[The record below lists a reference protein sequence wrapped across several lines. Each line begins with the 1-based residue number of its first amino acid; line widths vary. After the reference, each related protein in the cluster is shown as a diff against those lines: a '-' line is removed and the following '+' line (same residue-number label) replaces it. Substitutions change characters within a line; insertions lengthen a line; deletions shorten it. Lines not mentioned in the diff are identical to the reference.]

1 MQQDIDKYE
10 SQIQELNKLILNNPE
25 SEINYFTRGNIKRAN
40 RHFNDAISDYN
51 RAIDLNSS
59 YAQAYF
65 ERAIC
70 KARTYDFEGALKDYS
85 LGIKLKPSS
94 AAYFNR
100 GLSKLRLNQ
109 YLEAIEDLDRSIAM
123 NLNFSIAYSTR
134 AFVKSKLK
142 NFPEAVSDLNLAFFY
157 SDDEKKVQIS
167 KQLLNTYTEWG
178 LSEFNESNY
187 SRANELFEFCV
198 KNQFVLSESRAIV
211 YLKNKLMLLDPK
223 TELSSNNSTYKRLQG
238 LRDEYNM
245 KVERNYWE
253 VIEPMPFTQ
262 SELNVVKLIQ
272 YQGEYKIGFGKYN
285 GESINNI
292 IEINPDFIPSCI
304 IFLEHFS
311 VSNSLLINRKL
322 SCSKMYLKA
331 IEINLIKTILIE
343 KWKNEA
349 DEERYLE
356 ELERREID
364 AESRERDREN
374 FYAMTDGQLGDFD
387 DYNGDIDGVMTWAG
401 RD

>member
-1 MQQDIDKYE
+1 MQHDIDKYE
-10 SQIQELNKLILNNPE
+10 SQIEELNKLILIHPD
-25 SEINYFTRGNIKRAN
+25 SEKHYCIRGNIKRDN
-40 RHFNDAISDYN
+40 KYFNDAIIDYN
-51 RAIDLNSS
+51 KALDLNSKF
-59 YAQAYF
+59 AQAYF

-70 KARTYDFEGALKDYS
+70 KVRACDFKSALEDYS
-85 LGIKLKPSS
+85 FGIKLNPSS

-100 GLSKLRLNQ
+100 GLSKLKLNQ
-109 YLEAIEDLDRSIAM
+109 NLEAIEDLDRSIAM
-123 NLNFSIAYSTR
+123 NLNFSLAYSTR
-134 AFVKSKLK
+134 AFVRSKLK

-167 KQLLNTYTEWG
+167 KQLLNTYMEWG

-211 YLKNKLMLLDPK
+211 YLTNKLLLIDPK
-223 TELSSNNSTYKRLQG
+223 TELSSNNSTYERLQG

-245 KVERNYWE
+245 KVERNYWG

-292 IEINPDFIPSCI
+292 IEINPDFILFCI

-311 VSNSLLINRKL
+311 VSNYLLMNRNL

-349 DEERYLE
+349 DEESYLK

-364 AESRERDREN
+364 AERSDREN

-387 DYNGDIDGVMTWAG
+387 DYNGDIDDVMTWAG